1 MLTIHFGSVENEIY
15 HPPTYFINQYED
27 EWITDPLTVAMVKD
41 IDKSDVIGPHLII
54 SPVLGG
60 ITLREIS
67 GGVKTLIL
75 IAFHDDSKIFNATS
89 CGDNCAKWLV
99 EIGKRKDVMVTMHH
113 IMSFRGIGDFEIKI
127 ANTGKI
133 VHNMDEL
140 LREEYLSEL
149 QLLKRGD
156 IL

>member
-27 EWITDPLTVAMVKD
+27 EWILDPFTIEMVRD
-41 IDKSDVIGPHLII
+41 VDKSEIKGLHVII

-99 EIGKRKDVMVTMHH
+99 EIGKRRDVTVTMHH
-113 IMSFRGIGDFEIKI
+113 IMSFADAGEFEIKI
-127 ANTGKI
+127 GNSEKI
-133 VHNMDEL
+133 VHNDDEFFDEAFEVIVDM
-140 LREEYLSEL
+140 RE
-149 QLLKRGD
+149 RGE

>member
-27 EWITDPLTVAMVKD
+27 EWILDPFTIEMVRD
-41 IDKSDVIGPHLII
+41 VDKSEIKGLHVII

-89 CGDNCAKWLV
+89 CGDNCAKWLL
-99 EIGKRKDVMVTMHH
+99 EIGKRKDVTVTMHH
-113 IMSFRGIGDFEIKI
+113 IMSFRGLGEFEIKI

-133 VHNMDEL
+133 VHNMDEFL
-140 LREEYLSEL
+140 HEEYMAEL
-149 QLLKRGD
+149 ELRKRGE